1 MSEEVKNDLKAA
13 AVFVFGLHQNPV
25 VEISKLCNVKAGG
38 MFLPA
43 IDTQVVVAGGNLTS
57 VKFPILACD
66 VMGEGELEKFRENLH
81 SRIDKTIDNYK
92 EKWAQRTAQM
102 KAPSDEPKEETNA
115 SVDPVKS
122 E

>member
-1 MSEEVKNDLKAA
+1 
-13 AVFVFGLHQNPV
+13 
-25 VEISKLCNVKAGG
+25 

-81 SRIDKTIDNYK
+81 ARIDKTIDNYK

-102 KAPSDEPKEETNA
+102 KAPSDEPKEETNV

-122 E
+122 EQN